1 LGAGEAPTFSALFLS
16 NTVSRQYQEP
26 GSPCHF
32 LITSITLLRIIR
44 RRIIAKHFNP
54 FLLCALLLVC
64 SSCSNVKRQKATDEN
79 KDKLIS
85 EVATSK
91 DLTQEERKLLSAY
104 IVRQN
109 VSSIF
114 QGGKPSIPTGK
125 TIGEM
130 IEDQRKWVAHNAE
143 EENAE
148 KEKAQELSAEIAA
161 KEAALREFV
170 TVTLY
175 SLKESE
181 YGGMKGFEARL
192 AFKAGSKDIR
202 AFQGNLALSDVLG
215 NSLGELPVRVLTPLK
230 ARESGTTAYSNLYM
244 AFRELQGKHLEDIK
258 AQWKPTKILFADS
271 TELSVPRDGD

>member
-1 LGAGEAPTFSALFLS
+1 MKHS
-16 NTVSRQYQEP
+16 N
-26 GSPCHF
+26 
-32 LITSITLLRIIR
+32 L
-44 RRIIAKHFNP
+44 
-54 FLLCALLLVC
+54 FLLCTLLLVC
-64 SSCSNVKRQKATDEN
+64 SSCANIKRQKVTDEN

-91 DLTQEERKLLSAY
+91 DLTDEERQLLSGY
-104 IVRQN
+104 IARQN
-109 VSSIF
+109 VSRIF
-114 QGGKPSIPTGK
+114 QGGTPSIPTGK

-130 IEDQRKWVAHNAE
+130 IEDQRKWVAQNAEKKKAE
-143 EENAE
+143 EE
-148 KEKAQELSAEIAA
+148 KVQKLSAEIAA

-181 YGGMKGFEARL
+181 YGGMKGFEARI

-215 NSLGELPVRVLTPLK
+215 NSVGELPVRVLTPLK
-230 ARESGTTAYSNLYM
+230 ARESGTMDYSNLYM
-244 AFRELQGKHLEDIK
+244 AFRELQGKRLEDIK

-271 TELSVPRDGD
+271 TELSVLRGAD